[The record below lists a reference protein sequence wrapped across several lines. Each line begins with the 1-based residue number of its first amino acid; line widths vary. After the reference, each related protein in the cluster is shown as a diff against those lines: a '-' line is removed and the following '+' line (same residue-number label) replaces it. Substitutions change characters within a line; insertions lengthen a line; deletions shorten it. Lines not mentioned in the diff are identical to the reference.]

1 MILSLQWSQITDQDP
16 IFLFLAIL
24 ILGVFVVMAFVRF
37 AKKYSSDGFVEVFP
51 WLLLSVEIRPTIEF
65 ATNKKIF
72 STAEE
77 YNVSSIDSDGI
88 DDDSSE
94 DMNLHKDGWEDKYEL
109 SKNISET
116 GGTII
121 QIGGSD

>member
-94 DMNLHKDGWEDKYEL
+94 DMNLHKDGWEDKYE
-109 SKNISET
+109 
-116 GGTII
+116 II
-121 QIGGSD
+121 KKYM